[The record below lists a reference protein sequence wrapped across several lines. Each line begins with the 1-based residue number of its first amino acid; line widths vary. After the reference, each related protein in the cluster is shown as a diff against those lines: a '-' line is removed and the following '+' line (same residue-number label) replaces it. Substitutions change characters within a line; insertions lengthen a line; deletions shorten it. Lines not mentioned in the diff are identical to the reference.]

1 MMRRRRCARIA
12 ANRGASAAAH
22 DGGGQVSETRC
33 ERELGKKPWTQM
45 LLRLDDDMPLL
56 KYFGF
61 ACWVAWFS
69 VAYSSSVWVE
79 GAEETASV
87 VSDMFLYSTL
97 SHATALLACACFS
110 QAVSKVAD
118 RPWFLA
124 SAGALAA
131 LGCVCVVQAGSL
143 LVSSTALFVAGSC
156 LTGIGTAALSINA
169 GLLLCAVRPR
179 QALRVILYCELLAA
193 LLQFMVL
200 GLPDPFDLAL
210 FVALPLLSAA
220 CFVVGSAQRAKPVVQ
235 ESQRLKPSK
244 AFGLFL
250 LVVCVL
256 SAAAN
261 FGKGMHRAVVSPGQ
275 LAEDGSITTLLT
287 VVCLVALLLFISL
300 RRRELNFEHLLYP
313 MALVIILSL
322 SVTFFFPGS
331 AVVGVVLVGVA
342 FQLFDVVTWY
352 MFSYIV
358 YQSKASA
365 VQVVALGRAIIA
377 LGVTMGDAL
386 GARCAG
392 MGIED
397 APLATAV
404 FVLLFAAVI
413 AVFFVFPERQVDK
426 LLLPIPDEDD
436 EGVASADA
444 SEVSA
449 VEGED
454 ATAAEHR
461 GRWKQLCMQLGDERQ
476 LTEREKEVLVMLAR
490 GYGSQSI
497 SDALTISL
505 YTTRAHTRN
514 IYAKL
519 DVHSRQEL
527 ADCVRAYVE
536 AFDRDVA
543 SGRACVRRG
552 PASVGFSATNVVR
565 RTCATGAH
573 RGAFEGCCT
582 DSVMCT
588 TSRRRRSCPASP
600 CARSK
605 PRTIRRSSS
614 GASAIPC
621 TTSKAGGARSGV
633 RRARFVARVPARGC
647 GPRGRTPPVFVPR
660 IPRASRSF
668 PARIFFSIFLGDC
681 SRGRGSRGYN
691 SG

>member
-61 ACWVAWFS
+61 ACWVALFS

-261 FGKGMHRAVVSPGQ
+261 FDKGMHRAVVSPGQ

-543 SGRACVRRG
+543 SGRA
-552 PASVGFSATNVVR
+552 
-565 RTCATGAH
+565 
-573 RGAFEGCCT
+573 
-582 DSVMCT
+582 
-588 TSRRRRSCPASP
+588 
-600 CARSK
+600 
-605 PRTIRRSSS
+605 
-614 GASAIPC
+614 
-621 TTSKAGGARSGV
+621 
-633 RRARFVARVPARGC
+633 
-647 GPRGRTPPVFVPR
+647 
-660 IPRASRSF
+660 
-668 PARIFFSIFLGDC
+668 
-681 SRGRGSRGYN
+681 
-691 SG
+691 

>member
-490 GYGSQSI
+490 GYDHLVVHYPGPHAQYLRQARR
-497 SDALTISL
+497 ALAPGAGRL
-505 YTTRAHTRN
+505 RAR
-514 IYAKL
+514 L
-519 DVHSRQEL
+519 RGGVRQGRSE
-527 ADCVRAYVE
+527 
-536 AFDRDVA
+536 
-543 SGRACVRRG
+543 RACVRRG

-573 RGAFEGCCT
+573 RGAFEGCYT
-582 DSVMCT
+582 
-588 TSRRRRSCPASP
+588 RR
-600 CARSK
+600 CARHQGGEG
-605 PRTIRRSSS
+605 RARRHLVRVRNLVPSVEVQV
-614 GASAIPC
+614 GRQLYRVRLQ
-621 TTSKAGGARSGV
+621 AGGARSGV

>member
-1 MMRRRRCARIA
+1 
-12 ANRGASAAAH
+12 
-22 DGGGQVSETRC
+22 
-33 ERELGKKPWTQM
+33 
-45 LLRLDDDMPLL
+45 
-56 KYFGF
+56 
-61 ACWVAWFS
+61 
-69 VAYSSSVWVE
+69 
-79 GAEETASV
+79 
-87 VSDMFLYSTL
+87 
-97 SHATALLACACFS
+97 
-110 QAVSKVAD
+110 
-118 RPWFLA
+118 
-124 SAGALAA
+124 
-131 LGCVCVVQAGSL
+131 
-143 LVSSTALFVAGSC
+143 
-156 LTGIGTAALSINA
+156 
-169 GLLLCAVRPR
+169 
-179 QALRVILYCELLAA
+179 
-193 LLQFMVL
+193 
-200 GLPDPFDLAL
+200 
-210 FVALPLLSAA
+210 
-220 CFVVGSAQRAKPVVQ
+220 
-235 ESQRLKPSK
+235 
-244 AFGLFL
+244 
-250 LVVCVL
+250 
-256 SAAAN
+256 
-261 FGKGMHRAVVSPGQ
+261 
-275 LAEDGSITTLLT
+275 
-287 VVCLVALLLFISL
+287 
-300 RRRELNFEHLLYP
+300 

-476 LTEREKEVLVMLAR
+476 LTEREKEVLVMVGARLRVAVDFRCADHLVVHYPGPHAQYLRQARRALAPGAGRLRARLR
-490 GYGSQSI
+490 GG
-497 SDALTISL
+497 
-505 YTTRAHTRN
+505 
-514 IYAKL
+514 
-519 DVHSRQEL
+519 VRQGRSE
-527 ADCVRAYVE
+527 
-536 AFDRDVA
+536 
-543 SGRACVRRG
+543 RACVRRG

-573 RGAFEGCCT
+573 RGAFEGVLY
-582 DSVMCT
+582 SAMCT

-621 TTSKAGGARSGV
+621 TTSSGWGPIGCEEGAV
-633 RRARFVARVPARGC
+633 RRARSCTGVRAAGAHAPGLRPPHPASVPL
-647 GPRGRTPPVFVPR
+647 F
-660 IPRASRSF
+660 PRAH
-668 PARIFFSIFLGDC
+668 IFLHIPWGLLAWA
-681 SRGRGSRGYN
+681 GLPWL
-691 SG
+691 